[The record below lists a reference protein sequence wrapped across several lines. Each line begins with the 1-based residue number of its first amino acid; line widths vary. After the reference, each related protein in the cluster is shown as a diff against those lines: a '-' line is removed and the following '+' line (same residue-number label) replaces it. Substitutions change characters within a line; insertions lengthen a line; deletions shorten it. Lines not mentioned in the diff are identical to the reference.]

1 MHNDDIVRQPIDPD
15 AAVILDNPEMVLP
28 TVTEQT
34 FPRAARSHVRTS
46 RAGPGEG
53 AGRCPRPAVG
63 GPHHRRPPW
72 AD

>member
-34 FPRAARSHVRTS
+34 FPVLRETMSA
-46 RAGPGEG
+46 P
-53 AGRCPRPAVG
+53 AGRDLAKEQADALGLRWG